1 MKLELANSYHHDNFI
16 SVYYSN
22 VEEATLAVENGE
34 AWGVVS
40 VGGNFSSSLYEVN
53 IFQILKKEALFF
65 FRAIINKA
73 LFCFV
78 VIQRI
83 VNRPEL
89 GDDTW
94 DIEIDKSVYEESS
107 IKVKMDITNQ
117 HIAFTLQVKFVEA
130 FEKFGKQL
138 VINVP
143 LNIYFV

>member
-1 MKLELANSYHHDNFI
+1 M
-16 SVYYSN
+16 
-22 VEEATLAVENGE
+22 
-34 AWGVVS
+34 
-40 VGGNFSSSLYEVN
+40 
-53 IFQILKKEALFF
+53 
-65 FRAIINKA
+65 
-73 LFCFV
+73 
-78 VIQRI
+78 QRI

-138 VINVP
+138 VFNVSFH
-143 LNIYFV
+143 IYLV